1 MSYQQFSQLVT
12 INGVETWA
20 NLIIEKDDSGNLI
33 GDHEITFDKEV
44 NPTQEQLDSIYEEII
59 GEKRQSVREK
69 RLRAYRDESDPLFFK
84 WQRGE
89 ATQEEWLAKVAEI
102 RQLYPE

>member
-1 MSYQQFSQLVT
+1 MQIF
-12 INGVETWA
+12 
-20 NLIIEKDDSGNLI
+20 DSA
-33 GDHEITFDKEV
+33 E
-44 NPTQEQLDSIYEEII
+44 
-59 GEKRQSVREK
+59 
-69 RLRAYRDESDPLFFK
+69 ADPLFFK